1 MKQVARWVSRWGLIA
16 TYVLLVLTL
25 QPLLIDHTFAA
36 GSSHEHSDQDVCS
49 WLDHAASAGVHSIA
63 PLVLPLHAV
72 LSSLSG
78 FTTLLVSVD
87 FTHDPVRGPPALNLT
102 ISSPCR

>member
-1 MKQVARWVSRWGLIA
+1 MPMKQLALRGSRWGLIA

-25 QPLLIDHTFAA
+25 QPLLLDHAFAA

-49 WLDHAASAGVHSIA
+49 WLDHAASAGVHSVP
-63 PLVLPLHAV
+63 PLVLPLHAG

-78 FTTLLVSVD
+78 FTTRLVSVD
-87 FTHDPVRGPPALNLT
+87 FTLDPVRGPPT
-102 ISSPCR
+102 HI

>member
-1 MKQVARWVSRWGLIA
+1 MPMKQLAIWVSRWGLIA

-25 QPLLIDHTFAA
+25 QPLLLDHAFAV

-49 WLDHAASAGVHSIA
+49 WLDHAATAGVHSVA
-63 PLVLPLHAV
+63 PHVLPLYAA
-72 LSSLSG
+72 LSSPHG

-87 FTHDPVRGPPALNLT
+87 FTHDPVRGPPAL
-102 ISSPCR
+102 I